1 MGRDLQSD
9 FNLNITLWSVTQKE
23 VPCEHTVPLQIFFFV
38 SRMSRLNFTEQF
50 VRGSLSAQYSA
61 RFVLHVAVF
70 ILPCQHASRLASIA
84 ATCIRAQMRDSRPSA
99 NAHTQTCPPPIA
111 RTLNPFFNS
120 HWAALPWFP
129 VENKHIFWKDLENNG
144 ARRPGEGEADGK
156 ADVCRHA
163 YMGSECQGLKGRKSV
178 QCEQHCEQVTEQ
190 TLFAPPWALTGW
202 ESPGTFPLMHY
213 CNGKTLHV
221 RKLIWVWQTS
231 IGQHFLRLTKT
242 IHSWFTSQL
251 LCNIRFPNFHATVS
265 LSLSFA
271 LQFVMGYS
279 SLKLDRC
286 VIFHWAESMRFPRF
300 PNLTHARSMSGNPY

>member
-1 MGRDLQSD
+1 MP
-9 FNLNITLWSVTQKE
+9 K
-23 VPCEHTVPLQIFFFV
+23 CETAAHRPTHIHRHVHLLLPEPLILF
-38 SRMSRLNFTEQF
+38 LILTEQHCP
-50 VRGSLSAQYSA
+50 GSQWK
-61 RFVLHVAVF
+61 
-70 ILPCQHASRLASIA
+70 I
-84 ATCIRAQMRDSRPSA
+84 
-99 NAHTQTCPPPIA
+99 N
-111 RTLNPFFNS
+111 
-120 HWAALPWFP
+120 
-129 VENKHIFWKDLENNG
+129 IFWKDLENNG
-144 ARRPGEGEADGK
+144 ARRPGEGGADGK

-163 YMGSECQGLKGRKSV
+163 YMGSECRGLKGRKSV

-251 LCNIRFPNFHATVS
+251 LCNIRFPNFHVTVS

-286 VIFHWAESMRFPRF
+286 LIFPLGRINVFP
-300 PNLTHARSMSGNPY
+300 